1 MSLDMFALSL
11 CKEFTVDMAI
21 SVLDKLCIHFRQH
34 ATYRRMLSLKS
45 KYGISI
51 TSNILRGKEFNVFK
65 CIYKYICD
73 NNKYT
78 DIVLVLIN
86 MKYSCRKLCGK
97 MTICTN
103 RKLSDETAVA
113 ISNFYVDMFG
123 KRLIIAFTVNER
135 NISEISIEVK
145 NVVYRYNVYK
155 DVANAILNNYNYS
168 IWKIE
173 KQQKD

>member
-1 MSLDMFALSL
+1 MNLDMLARAL
-11 CKEFTVDMAI
+11 CKDFTVDTMI
-21 SVLDKLCIHFRQH
+21 SVLDKLSAYFRQH
-34 ATYRRMLSLKS
+34 TNYRRMLALKN

-51 TSNILRGKEFNVFK
+51 ASNILRGKEFSIFK

-73 NNKYT
+73 NNKYSS
-78 DIVLVLIN
+78 IVLVLIN
-86 MKYSCRKLCGK
+86 MKYICCRLCSK
-97 MTICTN
+97 MIICTN
-103 RKLSDETAVA
+103 KQISSETAIA
-113 ISNFYVDMFG
+113 ISDFYANMFG
-123 KRLIIAFTVNER
+123 KRLMIEFVVNEL